1 MNSMRGV
8 ALTHNLDRTGRRD
21 AAHLNSWKRL
31 AHEMLR

>member
-8 ALTHNLDRTGRRD
+8 ALTHNLDPTGRRD
-21 AAHLNSWKRL
+21 AVHLQAWKGL